1 MVATNDK
8 EALKSVF
15 LDAMERYQTGE
26 TRYGR
31 FDPEHDQRDLLAELE
46 AELLDG
52 INYLG
57 MFLIKIRFLKKHLK
71 NSSKEINQ

>member
-1 MVATNDK
+1 MAAIRDN
-8 EALKSVF
+8 EALQRIF
-15 LDAMERYQTGE
+15 AEAMERYQAGE
-26 TRYGR
+26 ARYGR

-57 MFLIKIRFLKKHLK
+57 MFLIKIRFLKEGLK